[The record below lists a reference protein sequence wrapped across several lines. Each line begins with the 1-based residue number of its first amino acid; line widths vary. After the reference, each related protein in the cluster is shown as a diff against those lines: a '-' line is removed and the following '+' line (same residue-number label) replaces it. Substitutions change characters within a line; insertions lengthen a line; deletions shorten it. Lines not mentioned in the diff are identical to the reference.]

1 MRKKQDFDYQRYL
14 ASREWALLREAVR
27 ERANWTCERCKQLP
41 IAATHHLTYERVGHE
56 ELTDLQAVCGPCHR
70 FLSAKSDFDPVAAI
84 SRLVWPHTTYGEREQ
99 VLRSLLENLDPTEIV
114 VILSH
119 AFEDLPHEIRLRD
132 RIALVREERAS

>member
-1 MRKKQDFDYQRYL
+1 LARPREFDYKRYL
-14 ASREWALLREAVR
+14 ASREWAILREAVR
-27 ERANWTCERCKQLP
+27 DRANWTCERCLQLP

-56 ELTDLQAVCGPCHR
+56 DLADLQGVCGPCHR

-84 SRLVWPHTTYGEREQ
+84 AALVWPHTQYAEREQ
-99 VLRSLLENLDPTEIV
+99 ILRGLLENLDSGEIV

-132 RIALVREERAS
+132 RIAVWRDEQAS